1 MRREIKTKTG
11 QMLDTCDLTV
21 AAPIRQGLVSSLDA
35 VSYKTR
41 AERVLQ
47 LLQLG
52 RSGQQEFEFTRVLAD
67 SVDRIGMIHSV
78 RVGIIEPQNLLML
91 SVTFDGAWEP
101 YMRSIWHRVAR
112 LLDLIFCN
120 TEDYVYGWESSYE
133 QWMTWLRRRQ
143 VASPFFYSQ
152 AQVTAG
158 DVDLLRRQEWLQRQ
172 APGQEPGARLLVTT
186 SADAVEHELSSGSNP
201 DPRYPGSRG
210 YRTFDG
216 GNVLLARQS
225 VRALAGLHRLTDV
238 YLPGTHDGWVLHRA
252 AREALSRLAFL
263 HRTNSIPGSDSL
275 DRFADALDW
284 LILEEPDPPAA
295 RQAPEFQAALT
306 EVLPPAVLP
315 DLQSGILSPV
325 DADHGGVLL
334 LRFESA
340 QAMATFA
347 QALPMTHHDAPF
359 DSDGISVN
367 LAFTVEGLRLAGFS
381 DEELRTWPEAFYEG
395 MSRRAGLLGDVRLN
409 HPRHW
414 HLPRSLR
421 GGAFGKDEAADDSGP
436 TRIELPE
443 VHALLQ
449 VRLRTGTTTDPE
461 VARQHLRAFL
471 EHWTQPAQRLA
482 VQWLH
487 RQTVAGHTTDHFGWR
502 DAQTGPVFD
511 KAQSSPKAFDHTHV
525 GEALC
530 GHANAVDHR
539 SPAASQPAAP
549 WLHNGS
555 FLVVRKLRQDVAALN
570 DGVATVDPPLD
581 HDRVRAKLMGR
592 WPGDSPTGVPGA
604 PLVQETVPPGSND
617 FSFAGDDNG
626 ALCPLH
632 AHIRRTNLRQERA
645 QLIRTTAVSASEGP
659 VRPPKLMRRGMSYG
673 PTFAS
678 DPAADRGL
686 FFMAYNASPAEQFE
700 VIQRWISGGNS
711 SGTDSAQP
719 DALLGVATPG
729 QARVCTFH
737 EGAQL
742 HRVTLEPAVPL
753 NEEPRPL
760 VRLEWGTYAF
770 APALSVVARIAH
782 RAAGAGRLPL
792 WRANRG
798 EEDIQRLLDLERR
811 FGQAAGL
818 QAWKEALEDPESL
831 LDFRAQSIWAAIRE
845 FHDGQLKCAFGVLVG
860 SEAGVND
867 VLRQEERYTA
877 GGYLD
882 RMRFSFGPIFLGSDA
897 GAADGRY
904 ERESAFIVDAIRALP
919 AGATFDRAREL
930 THTRLAHLR
939 DVTLDAAI
947 EADDLR
953 WRLTFDVRELLDD
966 LLGHFCEDWF
976 GILSGPQQPFDWG
989 GLDVSLDAHSRPRN
1003 PGHFASPSRYFFQP
1017 HPNADVARVGEAH
1030 GQALRQAM
1038 QILLNTNDP
1047 RTANAPLVKAVRDNP
1062 VSQSDPSYAAR
1073 TLVGVV
1079 MGFVPTV
1086 DGTLRRILAEW
1097 LREGT
1102 FWRLRGQCPSITG
1115 YQDASKFMMADFVS
1129 GIQMRAAPELLWRT
1143 AAADHT
1149 LGSGEHA
1156 VSVRVGDRVVAG
1168 LLSATQAN
1176 WSRGASDYFPVFG
1189 GDRKALSAP
1198 THACPGTDAALAL
1211 MMGFFAALLET
1222 TLPLRPGPAGLSF
1235 EASEELAPAP
1245 APAPTP
1251 APAPPAESEAVPEIA
1266 AAAATVALKASIA
1279 VAASAAGVNTGL
1291 QQARAAHF
1299 TSTVS
1304 VMTVGDSWLSRGLV
1318 SPIPGTSFFTLAQR
1332 LGGHGYS
1339 VDFNM
1344 ASAQLTME
1352 AIAAVAA
1359 ADAKPKLPLVQL
1371 VLLDG
1376 GGNDVHRTPSF
1387 FKQPQNPNWND
1398 LPQRPR
1404 RSTLDDLLQGK
1415 AGAVTLN
1422 KAAVKQFIDV
1432 ELRGRMQSAL
1442 QALTTTGGRKPVVV
1456 IGYDFPIPNRNKRLG
1471 FGPWLEPAFTRVGL
1485 NHTVAADLAKSSALM
1500 KQLITALNDMI
1511 EDLVRKEFAGNA
1523 HAVRLTGT
1531 LTPGDPAEW
1540 DDELHPTEGG
1550 FEKLAVALDKA
1561 IRQLPLPHPMP

>member
-21 AAPIRQGLVSSLDA
+21 AAPIRQGLVPSLDA

-52 RSGQQEFEFTRVLAD
+52 RSNQQEFEFTRVLSDA
-67 SVDRIGMIHSV
+67 VDRIGMIHSV

-101 YMRSIWHRVAR
+101 YMRVIWHKVAR

-143 VASPFFYSQ
+143 VSSPFFYSQ

-158 DVDLLRRQEWLQRQ
+158 DGDLLRRQEWRQRQ
-172 APGQEPGARLLVTT
+172 APGQESAARLMATAN
-186 SADAVEHELSSGSNP
+186 ADVVEHELSSGGNA
-201 DPRYPGSRG
+201 DPRYPGSLG
-210 YRTFDG
+210 YRTPFA
-216 GNVLLARQS
+216 GNVLIARQS

-238 YLPGTHDGWVLHRA
+238 FLPGTHDGWVLHRA

-263 HRTNSIPGSDSL
+263 HRRNSIPGSDSL

-284 LILEEPDPPAA
+284 LILDEPDPPAA
-295 RQAPEFQAALT
+295 RQAPELQKALT
-306 EVLPPAVLP
+306 DVLPKAVWQE
-315 DLQSGILSPV
+315 LQSGILTPV

-334 LRFESA
+334 LRFGSA
-340 QAMATFA
+340 QDLSTFL
-347 QALPMTHHDAPF
+347 QRLPLTHHDKPF
-359 DSDGISVN
+359 NTDDISVN

-395 MSRRAGLLGDVRLN
+395 MPRRAGLLGDVRLN
-409 HPRHW
+409 HPRNW
-414 HLPRSLR
+414 RLPLSLP
-421 GGAFGKDEAADDSGP
+421 GGVFGKDEAADDDGQ

-449 VRLRTGTTTDPE
+449 VRLRTGVTADPE
-461 VARQHLRAFL
+461 VARQRLCAFFEL
-471 EHWTQPAQRLA
+471 WTQKEQRLA

-487 RQTVAGHTTDHFGWR
+487 RQRNAGGDTTDHFGWR

-511 KAQSSPKAFDHTHV
+511 TAQASAKAFDHTHV

-539 SPAASQPAAP
+539 SPAGSQPAAS

-555 FLVVRKLRQDVAALN
+555 FLVVRKLRQDVTALN
-570 DGVATVDPPLD
+570 DGVATVDPPLAG
-581 HDRVRAKLMGR
+581 DRVRAKLMGR
-592 WPGDSPTGVPGA
+592 WPDVSPNGVPGA
-604 PLVQETVPPGSND
+604 PLVRTPAPAGSND
-617 FSFAGDDNG
+617 FGFAGDADG

-632 AHIRRTNLRQERA
+632 AHIRRTNLRMPPAPLNRA
-645 QLIRTTAVSASEGP
+645 TVVSGPEGP

-678 DPAADRGL
+678 DPDADRGL

-711 SGTDSAQP
+711 SGTDSAP
-719 DALLGVATPG
+719 ADPLLGVATPG
-729 QARVCTFH
+729 QARVCLFH
-737 EGAQL
+737 EGTQL

-770 APALSVVARIAH
+770 APSLRVVAEIAV
-782 RAAGAGRLPL
+782 RAAGAGRVPL
-792 WRANRG
+792 WRAHRG

-811 FGQAAGL
+811 SGHAAGL

-845 FHDGQLKCAFGVLVG
+845 FHDGRLKCAFGVLVG

-897 GAADGRY
+897 GASDGRY
-904 ERESAFIVDAIRALP
+904 QNESAFIVDAIRALP
-919 AGATFDRAREL
+919 AGATFDRARDL
-930 THTRLAHLR
+930 TRARLEHLR
-939 DVTLDAAI
+939 DVTIESAI
-947 EADDLR
+947 EAGDLQ

-976 GILSGPQQPFDWG
+976 GILSGPGQPFDWG
-989 GLDVSLDAHSRPRN
+989 GLDVSLGAHDRPRN

-1017 HPNADVARVGEAH
+1017 HPNAEVARVGEAH
-1030 GQALRQAM
+1030 GQALRRAM
-1038 QILLNTNDP
+1038 QVLLDADAP
-1047 RTANAPLVKAVRDNP
+1047 ATANAPLVQAVRANP
-1062 VSQSDPSYAAR
+1062 VANRDPSYPAR

-1102 FWRLRGQCPSITG
+1102 FWRLRGQCPPFAD
-1115 YQDASKFMMADFVS
+1115 YQAAANFMTDDFVH

-1143 AAADHT
+1143 AAVDHT
-1149 LGSGEHA
+1149 LGSGAHA
-1156 VSVRVGDRVVAG
+1156 VSVQTGDRVVAG

-1176 WSRGASDYFPVFG
+1176 WSHDGSDYFPVFG
-1189 GDRKALSAP
+1189 GNRKAPSAP

-1222 TLPLRPGPAGLSF
+1222 DLPLRPGPGGLSF
-1235 EASEELAPAP
+1235 EASDTLASTAGR
-1245 APAPTP
+1245 
-1251 APAPPAESEAVPEIA
+1251 
-1266 AAAATVALKASIA
+1266 AAAATAVALKANIA
-1279 VAASAAGVNTGL
+1279 NAAGVAAKSTRSRK
-1291 QQARAAHF
+1291 ARAAAF
-1299 TSTVS
+1299 TKTVP
-1304 VMTVGDSWLSRGLV
+1304 VMTVGDSWLSSGFIT
-1318 SPIPGTSFFTLAQR
+1318 PIPGASLFTLAQQLDR
-1332 LGGHGYS
+1332 RGYPVEANKAS
-1339 VDFNM
+1339 VT
-1344 ASAQLTME
+1344 LTMA
-1352 AIAAVAA
+1352 AIADVAA
-1359 ADAKPKLPLVQL
+1359 ETQTLSDLPNVQL

-1376 GGNDVHRTPSF
+1376 GGNDVHNKSIFPA
-1387 FKQPQNPNWND
+1387 PMNPHWSS
-1398 LPQRPR
+1398 LPQTPR

-1422 KAAVKQFIDV
+1422 KTAMTAFIDQH
-1432 ELRGRMQSAL
+1432 LRSGMRRAL
-1442 QALTTTGGRKPVVV
+1442 QALTNAPNARPVVV
-1456 IGYDFPIPNRNKRLG
+1456 IGYDFPIPNRKRRLG
-1471 FGPWLEPAFTRVGL
+1471 FAPRLEPAFTRVGL
-1485 NHTVAADLAKSSALM
+1485 NHQVPADLVKSTNLM

-1511 EDLVRKEFAGNA
+1511 DNLVQTEFAGKA

-1531 LTPGDPAEW
+1531 LKFGDPAEW
-1540 DDELHPTEGG
+1540 DDELHPTQAG
-1550 FEKLAVALDKA
+1550 FQKLAVALDKA
-1561 IRQLPLPHPMP
+1561 IRQLPLPHPVP

>member
-1 MRREIKTKTG
+1 MRREIKIKTG

-21 AAPIRQGLVSSLDA
+21 AAPIRQGLVPSLDA

-52 RSGQQEFEFTRVLAD
+52 RSNQQEFEFTRVLSDAA
-67 SVDRIGMIHSV
+67 DRIGMIHSV

-101 YMRSIWHRVAR
+101 YMRVIWHKVAR

-143 VASPFFYSQ
+143 VSSPFFYSQ

-158 DVDLLRRQEWLQRQ
+158 DGDLLRRQEWRQRQ
-172 APGQEPGARLLVTT
+172 APGQESAARLMATAN
-186 SADAVEHELSSGSNP
+186 ADVVEHELSSGGNA
-201 DPRYPGSRG
+201 DPRYPGSLG
-210 YRTFDG
+210 YRTPFG
-216 GNVLLARQS
+216 GNVLIARQS

-238 YLPGTHDGWVLHRA
+238 FLPGTHDGWVLHRA

-284 LILEEPDPPAA
+284 LILEEPDPPPA
-295 RQAPEFQAALT
+295 REAPALQKALAEALPQAIW
-306 EVLPPAVLP
+306 PAV
-315 DLQSGILSPV
+315 QAGILTPV
-325 DADHGGVLL
+325 NADHGGVLL
-334 LRFESA
+334 LRFDSA
-340 QAMATFA
+340 QSLSTFL
-347 QALPMTHHDAPF
+347 QRLPLTNHDQPF
-359 DSDGISVN
+359 NPDDISVN

-395 MSRRAGLLGDVRLN
+395 MPRRAGLLGDVRLN
-409 HPRHW
+409 HPRNW
-414 HLPRSLR
+414 LLPRSLP
-421 GGAFGKDEAADDSGP
+421 GGAFGQDEAADDSGT
-436 TRIELPE
+436 TRIELSE

-449 VRLRTGTTTDPE
+449 VRLRTGVTTDPE
-461 VARQHLRAFL
+461 VARQRLCAFFDL
-471 EHWTQPAQRLA
+471 WTQKTQRLA

-487 RQTVAGHTTDHFGWR
+487 RQRNAGGDTTDHFGWR

-511 KAQSSPKAFDHTHV
+511 ATQASARAFDHSHV

-539 SPAASQPAAP
+539 SPAGSQPAAP

-555 FLVVRKLRQDVAALN
+555 FLVVRKLRQDVAALEA
-570 DGVATVDPPLD
+570 GVATVDPPLAA
-581 HDRVRAKLMGR
+581 DRVRAKLMGR
-592 WPGDSPTGVPGA
+592 WPDVSPNGVPGA
-604 PLVQETVPPGSND
+604 PLVRTPVPAGSND
-617 FSFAGDDNG
+617 FGFAGDADG

-632 AHIRRTNLRQERA
+632 AHIRRTNLRMPPA
-645 QLIRTTAVSASEGP
+645 PLNRTTVVSGSEGP

-673 PTFAS
+673 PTFAAA
-678 DPAADRGL
+678 PGADRGL

-711 SGTDSAQP
+711 SGTDSAP
-719 DALLGVATPG
+719 ADPLLGVATPG
-729 QARVCTFH
+729 QARVCLFH
-737 EGAQL
+737 EGTQL

-753 NEEPRPL
+753 NEEPRPI

-770 APALSVVARIAH
+770 APSLPVVAEIAV
-782 RAAGAGRLPL
+782 RAAGAGRVPL
-792 WRANRG
+792 WRAHRG

-811 FGQAAGL
+811 AGQAAGL

-831 LDFRAQSIWAAIRE
+831 LDFRAQSIWAAVRE
-845 FHDGQLKCAFGVLVG
+845 FHDGHLKCAFGVLVG

-867 VLRQEERYTA
+867 VLRQDDRYSA
-877 GGYLD
+877 SGYLD

-904 ERESAFIVDAIRALP
+904 ENESAFIVDAIRTLP
-919 AGATFDRAREL
+919 AGTTFDRAREL
-930 THTRLAHLR
+930 THARLKHLR
-939 DVTLDAAI
+939 DVTIDAAL

-976 GILSGPQQPFDWG
+976 GILSGPEQPFDWG
-989 GLDVSLDAHSRPRN
+989 GLDVSLGAHARPRN

-1017 HPNADVARVGEAH
+1017 HPNAEVARVGEAH
-1030 GQALRQAM
+1030 GQALRRAM
-1038 QILLNTNDP
+1038 QALLDANDP
-1047 RTANAPLVKAVRDNP
+1047 ATANAPLVQAVRANP
-1062 VSQSDPSYAAR
+1062 VASRDPSYPAR

-1097 LREGT
+1097 LREGA
-1102 FWRLRGQCPSITG
+1102 FWRLRGQCPRPPFAN
-1115 YQDASKFMMADFVS
+1115 YQAAASFMREDFER

-1143 AAADHT
+1143 AAVDHT
-1149 LGSGEHA
+1149 LGSGAHA
-1156 VSVRVGDRVVAG
+1156 VSVQVGDRIVAG

-1176 WSRGASDYFPVFG
+1176 WSRGGSDYFPVFG
-1189 GDRKALSAP
+1189 GNRKAPSAP

-1222 TLPLRPGPAGLSF
+1222 DLPLRPGPGGLSF
-1235 EASEELAPAP
+1235 EASEALAGAPAAAP
-1245 APAPTP
+1245 VAPIALKTNIAGVAGAPAKRNRQR
-1251 APAPPAESEAVPEIA
+1251 A
-1266 AAAATVALKASIA
+1266 
-1279 VAASAAGVNTGL
+1279 
-1291 QQARAAHF
+1291 ARAATF
-1299 TSTVS
+1299 TKTVS
-1304 VMTVGDSWLSRGLV
+1304 VMTVGDSWLSGGFINT
-1318 SPIPGTSFFTLAQR
+1318 SPLPLPSFFTLAQR
-1332 LGGHGYS
+1332 LAGRGYPVPDNANKAS
-1339 VDFNM
+1339 VT
-1344 ASAQLTME
+1344 LTMA
-1352 AIAAVAA
+1352 AIADVAA
-1359 ADAKPKLPLVQL
+1359 ETQTLSELPNVQL

-1376 GGNDVHRTPSF
+1376 GGNDVHHTPSF
-1387 FKQPQNPNWND
+1387 FATPMNPDWGS
-1398 LPQRPR
+1398 LPQTPR
-1404 RSTLDDLLQGK
+1404 RTTLDDLLQGK

-1422 KAAVKQFIDV
+1422 QTAMTAFIDQH
-1432 ELRGRMQSAL
+1432 LRSGMRRAL
-1442 QALTTTGGRKPVVV
+1442 QALTRAPNAKPVVV
-1456 IGYDFPIPNRNKRLG
+1456 IGYDFPIPNRKRRLG
-1471 FGPWLEPAFTRVGL
+1471 FTPRLEPAFTRVGL
-1485 NHTVAADLAKSSALM
+1485 KHTVPADLAKSTALM

-1511 EDLVRKEFAGNA
+1511 ADLVQTEFAGKA

-1531 LTPGDPAEW
+1531 LKFGNPAEW
-1540 DDELHPTEGG
+1540 DDELHPTEAG
-1550 FEKLAVALDKA
+1550 FEKLAVALDMA
-1561 IRQLPLPHPMP
+1561 MRQLPVPHPVP